1 MITKGVETCPTGN
14 PSSLGLGDR
23 GRPLCHIFYC
33 SICYKEKTPRNNNV
47 HCLLFLHKYL
57 TLLLRYTKII
67 SVFAYFVFW
76 LPLPRYTSRILTT
89 MLLFSISFFVYHFI
103 WFLFRDRY
111 PAIKEW
117 LIDNQSIKFNK
128 CYPIYA
134 SFVFG
139 TILLL
144 CKSLLEAYEVL
155 DTLSKTLEA

>member
-1 MITKGVETCPTGN
+1 
-14 PSSLGLGDR
+14 
-23 GRPLCHIFYC
+23 
-33 SICYKEKTPRNNNV
+33 
-47 HCLLFLHKYL
+47 
-57 TLLLRYTKII
+57 
-67 SVFAYFVFW
+67 
-76 LPLPRYTSRILTT
+76 

-103 WFLFRDRY
+103 LFLFRDRN

-117 LIDNQSIKFNK
+117 LIDNQPINLNK

-155 DTLSKTLEA
+155 DTLSKPLEAEKIKPKEEKEHVCRIMEFIDGALKDGDLVRVFTYITSLYFVFQTAIKIEG